1 MIHAIWLALLLGG
14 VVVAGVGGRV
24 ETVTEA
30 ATAAA
35 QLGIETVLGL
45 LGIMVLWLGIAR
57 IAEQAGLI
65 HALARGLAPLM
76 GRLFPSVPSSH
87 PAMGAILLNLSA
99 NLLGLGSAATPFG
112 LRAIQELQKLNSR
125 PDQASNAMC
134 TFLAVNTSSV
144 TLIPATVIALRAAAG
159 SPNPTEIVGSALLAT
174 LCSTAVAVS
183 VDYLF
188 RRRAP
193 GL

>member
-1 MIHAIWLALLLGG
+1 MIHAIWLSLLLGG
-14 VVVAGVGGRV
+14 VVVAGATGRIEQV
-24 ETVTEA
+24 
-30 ATAAA
+30 TAAA
-35 QLGIETVLGL
+35 TTAAQMGIETVLGL

-57 IAEQAGLI
+57 IAEEAGLI
-65 HALARGLAPLM
+65 HALARGMAPLLR
-76 GRLFPSVPSSH
+76 GLFPSVPRDH
-87 PAMGAILLNLSA
+87 PALGAILMNLSA

-112 LRAIQELQKLNSR
+112 LRAMQELQKLNPQ

-159 SPNPTEIVGSALLAT
+159 SRNPAEIVGSALLAT
-174 LCSTAVAVS
+174 VFSTTVAVT

-188 RRRAP
+188 RRRVP
-193 GL
+193 EV